1 MGLEDELNALLAG
14 AAVTQEGAKDATKEA
29 KKIRRRSKDLEEQ
42 LDSMGTAEAL
52 GNLVDQLGSTE
63 TEDDLK
69 KLFDEIDEDKSGTL
83 EVEELQKVFKDKLK
97 IEKTKEEIEQ
107 VFAEVKGAGGDLKS
121 VDLAHFRKIVDNFK
135 AAAATIESKD
145 AASS

>member
-14 AAVTQEGAKDATKEA
+14 TAVIADGAKDATKEA

-42 LDSMGTAEAL
+42 LDGMGSSEAL
-52 GNLVDQLGSTE
+52 GVSIEKLGAIN

-83 EVEELQKVFKDKLK
+83 EIKELQNIFKAKMNLEKSEDEIKDAFKEVGGTSESVTFEQFKKIIDKFKSAAAKVEEKA
-97 IEKTKEEIEQ
+97 KE
-107 VFAEVKGAGGDLKS
+107 
-121 VDLAHFRKIVDNFK
+121 
-135 AAAATIESKD
+135 
-145 AASS
+145 